1 MVVEANSMDSHDE
14 LRVLLV
20 EDDEDDYILISTL
33 LSESAFGRIKV
44 DWARSYDA
52 GLDALSRIRYDA
64 CLLDYALGPQSGL
77 VLLSE
82 ARRKGASA
90 AVILLTARTG
100 KGTEL
105 EALAAGASDYLVKGE
120 ISASSL
126 ERSIRYAVEIKKAE
140 LELRRHRDH
149 LEDLVK
155 QRTSELRQAN
165 LSLSTQ
171 IEERMEVE
179 QALRRNEE
187 MFRSLVINSLDII
200 FTIATDGVITSL
212 NPAFEKVTGWK
223 PEEWVGRNYGL
234 LVHPD
239 DLPILE
245 ERRQKVLMGE
255 EFPPGE
261 VRVFVK
267 PGGFRLLEFQSTP
280 LYAGNCIV
288 GQIGTARDITDRKKA
303 EERILQQHAFL
314 KTVLESIA
322 HPFYVVD
329 AKDYSVVL
337 ANAAAASRE
346 LPSNTKCHTLF
357 HRSDKPCEGEEHKCP
372 LKEIKRSRKPLTT
385 EHIHYDHLGRPRYV
399 EVHGHPI
406 LDENGEVSKII
417 EYCLDIT
424 ARKEIEQKL
433 VTAND
438 DLEIRVQ
445 KRTEELA
452 DVNLALMNEVVER
465 RRIEEALRLNEK
477 RLEALLDL
485 SQIPWASEREIA
497 DYVLD
502 QEIMLTRSE
511 TGAIGFLDKEEKV
524 LTWATGVH
532 DSSEC
537 SCIQTWEA
545 GTWADAVKHRKPVV
559 VNESSN
565 SDEDRKGLPFSHIR
579 LRRFMSIPVFDGQR
593 ITAVAVVANKSDDF
607 DQSDLRQLSLLMDG
621 MWKLIQRERSIKAL
635 KDSENLAAIGRAL
648 SGVAHDM
655 KTPLIAI
662 GGFVKQVQRH
672 FAKTHPDWGKMGIVL
687 SETERLEKMVEDM
700 LDFSKPLQLR
710 KAPAEISAV
719 LEESVA
725 VIKALADVKR
735 VKLRVESLGSA
746 PPVLLDCSRI
756 KQVFI
761 NLLTNA
767 IEASPKGRTVK
778 ICYRMLGKDLVVDVT
793 DKGPGIA
800 IEIRKEIFLPFFTT
814 RKEGTGLGL
823 PIVKKI
829 IEAHN
834 GSLEVL
840 DTFIGATFRLRL
852 PI

>member
-1 MVVEANSMDSHDE
+1 MDSHNE

-20 EDDEDDYILISTL
+20 EDDEDDYILIRTL

-44 DWARSYDA
+44 DWAHSYEA
-52 GLDALSRIRYDA
+52 GLDALSRIGYDA
-64 CLLDYALGPQSGL
+64 CLLDYALGARSGL
-77 VLLSE
+77 DLLSE
-82 ARRKGASA
+82 ARREGASA
-90 AVILLTARTG
+90 AVILLTARAG
-100 KGTEL
+100 KGIVL

-140 LELRRHRDH
+140 LELRRHKDH

-155 QRTSELRQAN
+155 HRTSELRQAN
-165 LSLSTQ
+165 LSLRTQ
-171 IEERMEVE
+171 IEERMEAE

-200 FTIATDGVITSL
+200 FTIAADGIITSL

-223 PEEWVGRNYGL
+223 PEEWVGRDYGL

-239 DLPILE
+239 DLPTLE
-245 ERRQKVLMGE
+245 ERSQRVLMGE
-255 EFPPGE
+255 EFLPGE
-261 VRVFVK
+261 VRVPVK
-267 PGGFRLLEFQSTP
+267 SGGFRLLEFQSAP

-303 EERILQQHAFL
+303 EERIVQQHSFL
-314 KTVLESIA
+314 KTVLESIS

-337 ANAAAASRE
+337 ANNAAASME
-346 LPSNTKCHTLF
+346 LSSNVKCHNLF
-357 HRSDKPCEGEEHKCP
+357 HRSDKPCEGLEHQCP
-372 LKEIKRSRKPLTT
+372 LKEIKKSGKPLTT
-385 EHIHYDHLGRPRYV
+385 EHIHYDHLGMPRYV

-424 ARKEIEQKL
+424 DRKEIEQKL
-433 VTAND
+433 LRAND

-452 DVNLALMNEVVER
+452 DANLALMNEVGER
-465 RRIEEALRLNEK
+465 KRIEEALRLNEK

-532 DSSEC
+532 DPSEL
-537 SCIQTWEA
+537 SYIQTGEA
-545 GTWADAVKHRKPVV
+545 GTWADAVRNRKPVV
-559 VNESSN
+559 VNESPN
-565 SDEDRKGLPFSHIR
+565 ADADRKGLPFSHIR

-635 KDSENLAAIGRAL
+635 KDAENLAAIGRAL

-672 FAKTHPDWGKMGIVL
+672 FAKTHPDWGKMRIVL

-700 LDFSKPLQLR
+700 LDFSKPLHLR
-710 KAPAEISAV
+710 KSPEAISAV

-725 VIKALADVKR
+725 VTRPLADGKR
-735 VKLRVESLGSA
+735 VELRVEALGSV
-746 PPVLLDCSRI
+746 PPVLLDRSRI

-767 IEASPKGRTVK
+767 IEASPEGRTVK
-778 ICYRMLGKDLVVDVT
+778 ICYRMQGKDLVVDVT

-800 IEIRKEIFLPFFTT
+800 LEIRKEIFLPFFTT

-840 DTFIGATFRLRL
+840 DTFRGATFRVRL
-852 PI
+852 PA